1 MNARKNSKLMPAL
14 TVMVLGGL
22 MTFGYQNCSR
32 AKFTIDEAAKAE
44 ALGKEGVFGTTPGDD
59 GNVAGVRPG
68 DDSNTGG
75 KTPPKGDDSSV
86 GGKNPQGNDSNTP
99 KTNVPVNFSFEC
111 SNMHSDAAGGNV
123 LTAAALKIVIVDKT
137 NKVVCELSGDF
148 KSQILN
154 TKKVSFTPCP
164 ELPAGKYEAH
174 IMDATASSSA
184 FISKEFT
191 QSDIQFTKNADGTYT
206 TSSKK
211 IAILYDFNKQ
221 NSQYSSVNKKYGN
234 TSTDATQA
242 NCDSRVSPLIVSMNS
257 ESRGIQ
263 LTSPLDGIQF
273 DILGENSFPRAHDK
287 KQISW
292 LTPED
297 QEYYFIVLPNKQ
309 GRVLGIDEMFGD
321 NTKGPDG
328 KFAAN
333 GYAALAKYDDDKD
346 GLITEDDAIFSELR
360 LWKDSNRDGVA
371 DPNELY
377 TLQEKGLTVIDLHY
391 DKRYKETDQYG
402 NQTLMKSVVKTED
415 GKLHLVFDLWFRYLN
430 ITK

>member
-1 MNARKNSKLMPAL
+1 MNARKNSKLLPTL
-14 TVMVLGGL
+14 TAVVLGGL

-44 ALGKEGVFGTTPGDD
+44 ALGKEGVFGNTPGDD
-59 GNVAGVRPG
+59 GNIARPPGSRPG
-68 DDSNTGG
+68 DDAN
-75 KTPPKGDDSSV
+75 V

-99 KTNVPVNFSFEC
+99 RTNVPVNFSFEC
-111 SNMHSDAAGGNV
+111 SNAHSTAAGGNV
-123 LTAAALKIVIVDKT
+123 LTASALKIVIV
-137 NKVVCELSGDF
+137 NKSNQVVCELNGDF

-154 TKKVSFTPCP
+154 TKMVSFTPCS

-174 IMDATASSSA
+174 IMDAAASSSA

-221 NSQYSSVNKKYGN
+221 NSQYASVNKNG

-257 ESRGIQ
+257 ESRGIK

-273 DILGENSFPRAHDK
+273 DILGDNSFPRAHDK

-292 LTPED
+292 LTDED

-321 NTKGPDG
+321 NTRGPDG

-333 GYAALAKYDDDKD
+333 GYAALAKYDDDRDAK
-346 GLITEDDAIFSELR
+346 ITEDDEVFSELR
-360 LWKDSNRDGVA
+360 LWKDSNRDGIA

-377 TLQEKGLTVIDLHY
+377 TLQEKNLTVIDLHY

>member
-1 MNARKNSKLMPAL
+1 MNARKNSKLVPVV
-14 TVMVLGGL
+14 TVVVLGGL
-22 MTFGYQNCSR
+22 MAFGYQNCSQ

-44 ALGKEGVFGTTPGDD
+44 ALSKEGVFGTTPGDD
-59 GNVAGVRPG
+59 GNIAGVRPG
-68 DDSNTGG
+68 NDPAGIKN
-75 KTPPKGDDSSV
+75 PPKGEDA
-86 GGKNPQGNDSNTP
+86 NTP
-99 KTNVPVNFSFEC
+99 KASVPVSFSFEC
-111 SNMHSDAAGGNV
+111 SNVRSQSAGGNV

-154 TKKVSFTPCP
+154 SKKASFTPCA
-164 ELPAGKYEAH
+164 ELPVGKYEAH
-174 IMDATASSSA
+174 IMDAAVASSA
-184 FISKEFT
+184 FTSKGYT
-191 QSDIQFTKNADGTYT
+191 QSDIPLTKNADGSYT
-206 TSSKK
+206 TSSQK
-211 IAILYDFNKQ
+211 ITILFDFNKQ
-221 NSQYSSVNKKYGN
+221 NSMYSGLNKQYGS
-234 TSTDATQA
+234 TSTDGTQA

-292 LTPED
+292 LTPD
-297 QEYYFIVLPNKQ
+297 NQEYYFIVLPNKQ

-346 GLITEDDAIFSELR
+346 GLITEDDVIFSELR
-360 LWKDSNRDGVA
+360 LWKDSNRDGIA

-377 TLQEKGLTVIDLHY
+377 TLQEKSLTVIDLHY

-402 NQTLMKSVVKTED
+402 NQTLMKSVVKTAD
-415 GKLHLVFDLWFRYLN
+415 GKLHLMFDLWFRYLN